1 MIIVSS
7 IMSVFSIFNNAGPLF
22 VSSVISL
29 LMSVSCTISA
39 AYGCSLSIPSTFR
52 LQLCLASNHL
62 VLCLGIPF
70 PILLIF
76 TCTSITASSGLS
88 IFWELVSKFSVSF
101 TTSTSDSAKGFA

>member
-39 AYGCSLSIPSTFR
+39 AYGCSLSIS
-52 LQLCLASNHL
+52 
-62 VLCLGIPF
+62 
-70 PILLIF
+70 
-76 TCTSITASSGLS
+76 
-88 IFWELVSKFSVSF
+88 
-101 TTSTSDSAKGFA
+101 STSVGGSETATVFGF